1 MFVRKQLTWA
11 AKRASLA
18 LLMLPLVGCDG
29 QSGATTTLSGQVTIG
44 GQPIPSEATASVSFR
59 PIGGQK
65 VQPVSALIADGAYR
79 CDDVPV
85 GAVVAEFD
93 IRQPVGPMKT
103 SARTGAQ
110 YQEEK
115 TLVPTAH
122 AAGIEF
128 EVKAGDASRNFEL

>member
-1 MFVRKQLTWA
+1 MRKSLTWA
-11 AKRASLA
+11 STLAALA

-29 QSGATTTLSGQVTIG
+29 QSSTTTTLSGQVTIA
-44 GQPIPSEATASVSFR
+44 GQPIPPDAKASVSFR

-65 VQPVSALIADGAYR
+65 AQPVSALIADGAYR
-79 CDDVPV
+79 CDDVPL

-103 SARTGAQ
+103 SPRTGAQ

-115 TLVPTAH
+115 SLVPATH
-122 AAGIEF
+122 SAGIEF
-128 EVKAGDASRNFEL
+128 EVKVGEESRNFEL

>member
-1 MFVRKQLTWA
+1 MFARKSLTRTSKLA
-11 AKRASLA
+11 TLA

-44 GQPIPSEATASVSFR
+44 GQPIPSDATASVSFR

-65 VQPVSALIADGAYR
+65 AQPVSALIANGGYR
-79 CDDVPV
+79 CDAVPL
-85 GAVVAEFD
+85 GPVVAEFD

-115 TLVPTAH
+115 SLVPANH

-128 EVKAGDASRNFEL
+128 EVKAGDESRDFEL